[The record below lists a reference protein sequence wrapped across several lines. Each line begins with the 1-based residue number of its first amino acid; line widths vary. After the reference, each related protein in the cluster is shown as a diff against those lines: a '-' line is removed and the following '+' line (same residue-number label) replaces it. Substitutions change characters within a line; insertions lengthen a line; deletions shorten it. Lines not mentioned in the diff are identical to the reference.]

1 MYMGGDSMPKAS
13 FNAYSPYSSELYDV
27 IREALHR
34 IGNIDYQHDAE
45 LNKLD
50 AALSDEAV
58 KNYIKNKIRLVHQKE
73 RQPYVDLL
81 ASLRLKQQS

>member
-1 MYMGGDSMPKAS
+1 MPKAS
-13 FNAYSPYSSELYDV
+13 FNAYSLYSSELYDV
-27 IREALHR
+27 IREVLHR
-34 IGNIDYQHDAE
+34 IGDIDYQHDAE
-45 LNKLD
+45 LNKLG

-81 ASLRLKQQS
+81 ASLRLEQQS

>member
-1 MYMGGDSMPKAS
+1 MPKAS
-13 FNAYSPYSSELYDV
+13 FNAYSFYSSELYDV

-34 IGNIDYQHDAE
+34 IGDIDYQHDAE
-45 LNKLD
+45 IDKVD
-50 AALSDEAV
+50 ATLSDEV
-58 KNYIKNKIRLVHQKE
+58 VRNYIKNKIRLVHQKE

>member
-13 FNAYSPYSSELYDV
+13 LNAYSPYSSELYHV

-34 IGNIDYQHDAE
+34 IGEIDYQHDTE

-50 AALSDEAV
+50 AALTDETV

>member
-1 MYMGGDSMPKAS
+1 MPKAS
-13 FNAYSPYSSELYDV
+13 FNAYSLYSSELYDV
-27 IREALHR
+27 IRETLHR
-34 IGNIDYQHDAE
+34 IGDIDYQHDAE
-45 LNKLD
+45 LNRLD

-58 KNYIKNKIRLVHQKE
+58 KNYVKNKIRLVHQKK

>member
-1 MYMGGDSMPKAS
+1 MPKAS